1 MSTFVKYSKRVFS
14 KCLYFNCNALCSS
27 QPLLSGH
34 CTWIQGSSAKH
45 VPTWLHSISDHQ
57 EHHQHHQDNCDRQG
71 HHSDTVMTV
80 MTVMAIPLDASISSH
95 YHHITITPTTPEPES
110 RIIFLKCFP
119 LSEEDGRQGPKA
131 SRRRGSLST

>member
-1 MSTFVKYSKRVFS
+1 METANGHFCKVFKAS
-14 KCLYFNCNALCSS
+14 VYILIAMLCVLHNLSS
-27 QPLLSGH
+27 VGIVPGYKGQV
-34 CTWIQGSSAKH
+34 